1 MPAKKKKGRGKA
13 RKAARKADEQQRL
26 LDTQMERMKIGGDS
40 QTNADEDALLEE
52 AIKLVAA
59 EKEEQMAIACSHGHY
74 VEIGEEY
81 NIIEMFTETFL
92 SEAFARDD
100 GKVNLS
106 GALATVKGKYPIVW
120 YDLSKLK
127 LVVSF
132 LLCNATDHVLEGDID
147 SARHFAQFVPY
158 FEAFVSA
165 KQTGEIVEQSWAAI
179 LDLCNCDDEHTL
191 VKYLRKRIP
200 CTCLDE
206 KYEEV
211 KSKSRMGVCFNCK
224 SAVERSKVLT
234 CSQCG
239 TVNYCGRKCQKAH
252 WHGHKEMCAKITCSK
267 MTLNVM
273 DQL

>member
-1 MPAKKKKGRGKA
+1 MSFLSSYAAHLVLQGRFDVA
-13 RKAARKADEQQRL
+13 R
-26 LDTQMERMKIGGDS
+26 
-40 QTNADEDALLEE
+40 
-52 AIKLVAA
+52 LVAA
-59 EKEEQMAIACSHGHY
+59 MVSFFEEFKAVI
-74 VEIGEEY
+74 IGERAKP
-81 NIIEMFTETFL
+81 NTT
-92 SEAFARDD
+92 
-100 GKVNLS
+100 
-106 GALATVKGKYPIVW
+106 
-120 YDLSKLK
+120 DLSKLK

-132 LLCNATDHVLEGDID
+132 LLCNATDHVLEGDIG

-165 KQTGEIVEQSWAAI
+165 KETGEIVEQSWAAI

-211 KSKSRMGVCFNCK
+211 KSKSRMGVCFTCK